1 MNMSTRKIVA
11 EYDRIS
17 PLYSFGNKIAFPH
30 RDTLIIKH
38 VLPKID
44 ITPGDTVVDL
54 CCGAGHNLP
63 ALVRAVGTKGQV
75 IGVDLSEKL
84 LQQARYLVEK
94 NSWPNV
100 FLHNTDACRLSEVA
114 NSVDIVFISL
124 ALSLMPDK
132 ALVLDEI
139 KKILKPGGYLVV
151 IEFRPFRGIAKLLN
165 PILYTMMLP
174 TPNINRA
181 IFKEADLSLD
191 FISNAFPNY
200 SYSEYYSGGNYVV
213 IASME

>member
-17 PLYSFGNKIAFPH
+17 PLYSLGNKVAFPH
-30 RDTLIIKH
+30 RDALIIKH

-54 CCGAGHNLP
+54 CFGAGHNLSVL
-63 ALVRAVGTKGQV
+63 ANAVGTEGRV
-75 IGVDLSEKL
+75 IGVDLPEKL
-84 LQQARYLVEK
+84 LQQARHVVEK
-94 NSWPNV
+94 NRWSNV
-100 FLHNTDACRLSEVA
+100 SLYNRDASRLSEIV
-114 NSVDIVFISL
+114 NGVDVVFVSL

-132 ALVLDEI
+132 ALVLNEI
-139 KKILKPGGYLVV
+139 KKILKPGGYLAV

-165 PILYTMMLP
+165 PILYTLMLP

-181 IFKEADLSLD
+181 IFKEAELSLD

-213 IASME
+213 TASKE